1 MIQFSRLLVICT
13 GNTCRSPVAA
23 ALLRAR
29 LPSLAI
35 ESAGLGAL
43 VGHGVEPTARG
54 LAEREGLDVDLHRAR
69 QVTQEM
75 IQRADLVLVMSE
87 NQRLAIAKLDPA
99 SIGKTLLLGRWLATD
114 GKGQE
119 IPDPYRKSHEVFE
132 YVHGQLVRAADAW
145 QKKLG

>member
-29 LPSLAI
+29 LPSLTI

-43 VGHGVEPTARG
+43 VGHGVERTASE
-54 LAEREGLDVDLHRAR
+54 LAERDGLDVRSHRAR
-69 QVTQEM
+69 QVSHAM
-75 IQRADLVLVMSE
+75 IQQADLVLVMSE
-87 NQRLAIAKLDPA
+87 NQRLAIGKLDPA
-99 SIGKTLLLGRWLATD
+99 SIGKTFLLGRWSGTSD
-114 GKGQE
+114 KGQE
-119 IPDPYRKSHEVFE
+119 IPDPYRKSREVFE
-132 YVHGQLVRAADAW
+132 YVHGQLVHAADAW

>member
-1 MIQFSRLLVICT
+1 MIQFSRLLVVCT

-29 LPSLAI
+29 LPALTI

-43 VGHGVEPTARG
+43 VGHGVEPTSRE
-54 LAEREGLDVDLHRAR
+54 LAEREGLNVESHRAR

-75 IQRADLVLVMSE
+75 IQWADLVLVMSE
-87 NQRLAIAKLDPA
+87 SQRLAIGKLDPA
-99 SIGKTLLLGRWLATD
+99 SIGKTFLLGRWSGTSD
-114 GKGQE
+114 KGQE